1 MAPHLTL
8 SILKEIFGLKIN
20 FNVTSKEIT
29 HNKQHFQFN
38 IVLPQICIIFF
49 TIVSWIIS
57 TKLVIDNRMILGTY
71 LINMVWSIYNFIG
84 AITSLIVAY
93 QKPIFRTSE
102 RIVISEDIKIILN
115 SDSCVTKGTL
125 IDISEKGL
133 GIKLYYDKLFNIGD
147 SVLLTLNKIVFKCKV
162 TRVHENFI
170 GLTFTNATPE
180 QMKTIMGI
188 FVDNMQPYYKVNKN

>member
-1 MAPHLTL
+1 MLFWVFSTAGSANESISSKFSFLTSLDL
-8 SILKEIFGLKIN
+8 SLTEILFI
-20 FNVTSKEIT
+20 TSKEIT
-29 HNKQHFQFN
+29 HNKKHFQFN

-93 QKPIFRTSE
+93 QKPIFRASE

-133 GIKLYYDKLFNIGD
+133 GIKLYYDKIQTKRRRL
-147 SVLLTLNKIVFKCKV
+147 
-162 TRVHENFI
+162 
-170 GLTFTNATPE
+170 
-180 QMKTIMGI
+180 
-188 FVDNMQPYYKVNKN
+188 